1 MFRLLIIEDEKSVLD
16 FLCTALS
23 EKGHK
28 VFIAHSGKEGIQK
41 AVEVR
46 ADLIILDLG
55 LPDISGIEVLQ
66 NIRAWSQIPIII
78 LTANSDDQEK
88 IRALD
93 LGADDY
99 LTKPYNISEL
109 EARMRAVSRRVQKS
123 EAILKIEKYGLEL
136 NLDSHIVT
144 INNNEIH
151 LTLTEYLILK
161 ILILNSEKIVTHRQ
175 LLKEI
180 WGPNSTEHTQYLRV
194 YVGQLRKKLAVMQ
207 IPSSFISTE
216 VGVGYRLKQ

>member
-16 FLCTALS
+16 FLCNALS

-28 VFIAHSGKEGIQK
+28 VFIAHYGKEGIQK
-41 AVEVR
+41 VVEVR
-46 ADLIILDLG
+46 ADLVILDLG

-66 NIRAWSQIPIII
+66 SIRTWSQIPIII

>member
-1 MFRLLIIEDEKSVLD
+1 MFRVLIIEDEKSVLD
-16 FLCTALS
+16 FLTSALN

-28 VFIAHSGKEGIQK
+28 VFFAQSGNEGIQK
-41 AVEVR
+41 AIEVR

-55 LPDISGIEVLQ
+55 LPDILGIEVLQ
-66 NIRAWSQIPIII
+66 KIRRWSQTPIII

-109 EARMRAVSRRVQKS
+109 EARMRAVSRRVQKN
-123 EAILKIEKYGLEL
+123 ETILTVDKFKLEL
-136 NLDSHIVT
+136 NLDSHIVSVKGS
-144 INNNEIH
+144 EVH
-151 LTLTEYLILK
+151 LTLTEFLILK
-161 ILILNSEKIVTHRQ
+161 ILLLNSEKIVTHRQ

-194 YVGQLRKKLAVMQ
+194 YVGQLRKKLATHE